1 MASGKSS
8 RRQRQATRSAP
19 PPVRSR
25 GAPRRRQAS
34 PRVLLGA
41 GAVAVIVVVGIVL
54 AVVLTGGSSST
65 PKNVAAVGS
74 LTDALPGA
82 ADVQA
87 RFKGIPQTGT
97 TLGSP
102 TAPVTLV
109 EYIDLQCP
117 YCQKF
122 ETQLFPDIVSQY
134 VRNGKLKVVMRPW
147 AFIGPDSTRGQAAVL
162 AAAKQNRAF
171 NYAGLLYDNQGTENG
186 GWLSD
191 DMVTAAATS
200 IPGLRVHQL
209 LGDRS
214 SSAVKDQIQNITKL
228 VQADNVSG
236 TPTLF
241 VGKSGQPGTEVTL
254 SSPTDKASLVQAIQ
268 AAQQS

>member
-8 RRQRQATRSAP
+8 RRQRQGALSAP

-25 GAPRRRQAS
+25 GAPRRRTAS

-41 GAVAVIVVVGIVL
+41 AAVAVLVVVGIVL
-54 AVVLTGGSSST
+54 AVVLSGGSSRT

-87 RFKGIPQTGT
+87 RFKGIPQAGT

-102 TAPVTLV
+102 SAPVTLV

-117 YCQKF
+117 YCQQF
-122 ETQLFPDIVSQY
+122 ETQLFPDIVNEY

-162 AAAKQNRAF
+162 AAARQNRAF
-171 NYAGLLYDNQGTENG
+171 NYAAVLYDNQGSENT

-191 DMVTAAATS
+191 DMVTAAAAS
-200 IPGLRVHQL
+200 VPGLRVRQL
-209 LGDRS
+209 LSDRDS
-214 SSAVKDQIQNITKL
+214 AAVKDQVENITKL
-228 VQADNVSG
+228 VQADKVSG

-241 VGKSGQPGTEVTL
+241 VGRTGQPGTEVTL
-254 SSPTDKASLVQAIQ
+254 SSPTDKATLVQAIE
-268 AAQQS
+268 AAQKS